1 MSQPELQRV
10 RVLHLITKLPI
21 GGAQDNTLTS
31 VAGADRSIFEVD
43 IASSPGGA
51 WEERARDAADK
62 LCLIPTLRREMA
74 PAADAQAVHDI
85 VRLLRRRRYH
95 IVHTHSSKAGTLGRI
110 ATRLAQTPVVVHTV
124 HGFAFNDLTFSR
136 LTRQMYLWLERF
148 GARLS
153 DQMVMVSELN
163 RQEALAKRIVS
174 AEKMT
179 VIYSGI
185 NLAHFANLP
194 HKRDARQQL
203 DIPPHHRVVGTVGRM
218 ATCNAPLVFIE
229 AAHQLLTH
237 FPDLTILMVGDDPK
251 WRPRVEAAIGNESR
265 IRLLGYRTD
274 VPEILAA
281 MDVFMSSNLWGG
293 LGRALTEALAA
304 GVPAVAFP
312 VNGVPELV
320 EDGVTGLH
328 AQTGLSAD
336 LAAKTAHL
344 LQHPALAQQLATAG
358 RERVWRKFGAD
369 KMVADLDQLYRRLL
383 IERDVALPPV
393 LTPVSL

>member
-1 MSQPELQRV
+1 MR
-10 RVLHLITKLPI
+10 
-21 GGAQDNTLTS
+21 
-31 VAGADRSIFEVD
+31 
-43 IASSPGGA
+43 
-51 WEERARDAADK
+51 
-62 LCLIPTLRREMA
+62 
-74 PAADAQAVHDI
+74 DI
-85 VRLLRRRRYH
+85 VRLLRQRRYH

-110 ATRLAQTPVVVHTV
+110 AARLARTPIVVHTV

-153 DQMVMVSELN
+153 DQLVMVSELN

-185 NLAHFANLP
+185 DLSRFANLP
-194 HKRDARQQL
+194 AKDVARRQL
-203 DIPPHHRVVGTVGRM
+203 NIPDHHQVIGTVGRM
-218 ATCNAPLVFIE
+218 ATCNAPLLFIE
-229 AAHQLLTH
+229 AAHQLLAQ

-251 WRPRVEAAIGNESR
+251 WRPRIEQAIGNESR

-274 VPEILAA
+274 VPDILAA
-281 MDVFMSSNLWGG
+281 LDVFMSSNMWGG

-304 GVPAVAFP
+304 NVPVAAFP

-328 AQTGLSAD
+328 AQIGDSAD
-336 LAAKTAHL
+336 LAAKTAQL
-344 LQHPALAQQLATAG
+344 LQHPAWAHQLATAG
-358 RERVWRKFGAD
+358 RERVWRTFGAE
-369 KMVADLDQLYRRLL
+369 KMVTDLDQLYRRLL
-383 IERDVALPPV
+383 VDKGVALPPV
-393 LTPVSL
+393 LTPAPL